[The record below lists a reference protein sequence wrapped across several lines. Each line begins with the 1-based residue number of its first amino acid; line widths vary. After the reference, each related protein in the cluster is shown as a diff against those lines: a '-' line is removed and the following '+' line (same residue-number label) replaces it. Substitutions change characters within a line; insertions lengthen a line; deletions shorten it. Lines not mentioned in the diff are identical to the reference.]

1 MSLDIMIA
9 VSILVLTTV
18 FASYTVISAFV
29 PYSVHDI
36 DLQASAYRVAMILSE
51 DGGIWYENGSV
62 SSEWSEKV
70 WQNPQGIS
78 EHLKRIGLANSSK
91 LANLSY
97 ERCIPCYLNGSKVD
111 TFFNRSLW
119 ESVWGE
125 NWRDKLAYLIGLNS
139 SVRHYRYNVSICYM
153 NGSVVNGWSIGYR
166 MFDKEGGFIPTT
178 FGKFERLVVIDGEYD
193 PNGDQDP
200 SSYLR
205 KLVVYVW

>member
-1 MSLDIMIA
+1 MIIRSLNVKGVLAEGNVYDFPSILRYVDSRGQMSLDIMIA

-70 WQNPQGIS
+70 WQNPRGIS

-125 NWRDKLAYLIGLNS
+125 NWRDKLAYL
-139 SVRHYRYNVSICYM
+139 SV
-153 NGSVVNGWSIGYR
+153 
-166 MFDKEGGFIPTT
+166 
-178 FGKFERLVVIDGEYD
+178 
-193 PNGDQDP
+193 
-200 SSYLR
+200 
-205 KLVVYVW
+205 